1 MWVCLKMRYCIALS
15 KHCNRENQKQP
26 LEFGVLDFQHFRQT
40 HVLSDSSYRLYMIIQ
55 LFITIQADVF
65 RRLPPGNPKCLIRKR
80 GAHCRGIYILWWGI
94 PIPFRTI
101 QRWNQFANDFSFLVF
116 HGATLEGPKPWKMQG
131 CHSQEMGEEATTWST
146 HIPTPALSNKIKR
159 VILLGNGKS
168 PIYRIVSIKVIIS
181 ITIENIHKWILYI
194 SDIWKSPIYS
204 IIQSLQTSFFRM
216 RSVEISLG
224 FSSCTTCMDASSC
237 NM

>member
-26 LEFGVLDFQHFRQT
+26 LEFGVLYFQHFRQT

>member
-1 MWVCLKMRYCIALS
+1 MWVCLKMRYCIAPS

>member
-1 MWVCLKMRYCIALS
+1 MWVCLKMRYCIAPS

-216 RSVEISLG
+216 RSVEILLG

>member
-131 CHSQEMGEEATTWST
+131 CHSQEMGEEATT
-146 HIPTPALSNKIKR
+146 
-159 VILLGNGKS
+159 
-168 PIYRIVSIKVIIS
+168 
-181 ITIENIHKWILYI
+181 
-194 SDIWKSPIYS
+194 
-204 IIQSLQTSFFRM
+204 
-216 RSVEISLG
+216 
-224 FSSCTTCMDASSC
+224 
-237 NM
+237 

>member
-1 MWVCLKMRYCIALS
+1 MS
-15 KHCNRENQKQP
+15 NQ
-26 LEFGVLDFQHFRQT
+26 
-40 HVLSDSSYRLYMIIQ
+40 
-55 LFITIQADVF
+55 
-65 RRLPPGNPKCLIRKR
+65 KR